1 MTDIWRKPYSVVRL
15 LSSVVFV
22 ALLLCAPLGALAD
35 DYPSRP
41 IHLIITT
48 PAGSLVDVLGR
59 LYAEAMSA
67 RLGQPIVVDNRSGGM
82 TMLGTDVLLM
92 QIRTVTR

>member
-1 MTDIWRKPYSVVRL
+1 MRKRPAISIL
-15 LSSVVFV
+15 L
-22 ALLLCAPLGALAD
+22 ACLMLLLAPGLGRAE

-59 LYAEAMSA
+59 LFAQELATSA
-67 RLGQPIVVDNRSGGM
+67 TGVKSFTGSRR
-82 TMLGTDVLLM
+82 
-92 QIRTVTR
+92 